1 MNTFLI
7 FQFLIVVHID
17 KYIMKILFL
26 TTIIPLK
33 QNSGGEI
40 VSNLFIENLI
50 YLGHSVDV
58 LGYLR
63 KDDNKILIPSNMHLV
78 KKIVVESNSSMI
90 FSLMNICKS
99 ILMKRCYSSQ
109 KYITKEYIK
118 QLKKE
123 FIRKTYD
130 YVVIDHFQMGWILEY
145 LPRYINVASIAHNI
159 ESDLYDK
166 LSKDKSQNILLRRLY
181 CREAYRMRI
190 LEKKVINISKL
201 VWTLT
206 SDNKNRYGELFPKAK
221 DKLRV
226 ACVPYSNNVKVENYS
241 NETKEWDIGIIGTW
255 TWESNSAGLKWFF
268 DKIYPLLPESVTIRV
283 AGSGAEW
290 LLGKYPNVL
299 YIGFV
304 EDANLFIYKS
314 RVIAIPSI
322 EGDGIQIK
330 SLQAIALGANIVATP
345 FALRGIY
352 PVPDYVYQTDNP
364 IDFKDNLVRLKQ
376 SITPNFSSEASAWT
390 ELRKEQF
397 LKSLD
402 I

>member
-1 MNTFLI
+1 
-7 FQFLIVVHID
+7 
-17 KYIMKILFL
+17 MKILFL

-50 YLGHSVDV
+50 YWGHSVDV
-58 LGYLR
+58 FGYLR
-63 KDDNKILIPSNMHLV
+63 KDDDKILIPSNMHLV

-90 FSLMNICKS
+90 FTLMNICKS

-130 YVVIDHFQMGWILEY
+130 YIVIDHFQMGWILEY